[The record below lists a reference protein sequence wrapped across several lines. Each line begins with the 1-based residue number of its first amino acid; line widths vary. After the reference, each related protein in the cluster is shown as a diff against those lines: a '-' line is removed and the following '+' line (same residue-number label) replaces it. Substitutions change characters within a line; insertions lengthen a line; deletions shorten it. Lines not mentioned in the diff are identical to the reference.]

1 MATVVCAV
9 VRRDQTW
16 RNIGTNRFVQE
27 PINIL
32 QPMQQIYWMKLIR
45 FNTLMSLAVTAVLTA
60 VIIPMETMMTTKRV
74 TAVTVVA
81 WD

>member
-1 MATVVCAV
+1 
-9 VRRDQTW
+9 
-16 RNIGTNRFVQE
+16 
-27 PINIL
+27 
-32 QPMQQIYWMKLIR
+32 MQQTYWMKLIR

-60 VIIPMETMMTTKRV
+60 VIIHMETWMTTKRV